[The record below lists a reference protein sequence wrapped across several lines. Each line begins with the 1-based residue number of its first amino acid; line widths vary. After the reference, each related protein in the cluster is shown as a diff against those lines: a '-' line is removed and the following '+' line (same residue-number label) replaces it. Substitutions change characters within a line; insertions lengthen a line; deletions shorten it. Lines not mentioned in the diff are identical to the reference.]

1 MGGFLASLKKADD
14 GVFYVFKTAFTLLVV
29 VQISAQ
35 EKRFHVYQNPDKND
49 LVMRKDFFLC
59 LGYLYPLKQCRA
71 H

>member
-1 MGGFLASLKKADD
+1 MGGFLSSLKKADE
-14 GVFYVFKTAFTLLVV
+14 GVFYVFKTAFSSDFGPIK
-29 VQISAQ
+29 QIY
-35 EKRFHVYQNPDKND
+35 VYQNPDKND

>member
-14 GVFYVFKTAFTLLVV
+14 GVFYVFKTAFTLLFV

-49 LVMRKDFFLC
+49 LVMPEDFFSL
-59 LGYLYPLKQCRA
+59 LGVLISMQTM
-71 H
+71 